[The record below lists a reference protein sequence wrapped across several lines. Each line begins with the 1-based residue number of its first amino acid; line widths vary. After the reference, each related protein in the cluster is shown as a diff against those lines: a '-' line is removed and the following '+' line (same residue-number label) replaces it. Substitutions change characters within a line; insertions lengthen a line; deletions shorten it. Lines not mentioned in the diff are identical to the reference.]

1 MKSAIELIELKKTYR
16 EGVWGKTRV
25 GLTGVS
31 FQVEQGEIFGFLGAN
46 GAGKTTAIKIALGLQ
61 KADAGAVKIFGDDS
75 LSGDTKSRLGYLPER
90 PYLHQNLTAQEFLNF
105 HRSLHQKGRKGP
117 SNKELL
123 KQVGLVEAENVFLR
137 NFSKGMLQRVGIAQA
152 LINDPEL
159 VIFDEPMS
167 GLDPVGR
174 REVRNLL
181 VDLNRQGK
189 TIFFSSHILIDIESV
204 CNRIAFLEK
213 GSLKYFGTI
222 ENLLQGKDR
231 EFEIVFRLAQD
242 LTLPSGVSVIPMADW
257 KKVLVSEK
265 ASKAIVEQ
273 IWTKGGEVK
282 SFHPITK
289 SLEDALFGRENG

>member
-1 MKSAIELIELKKTYR
+1 MESALELIDLKKIYK
-16 EGVWGKTRV
+16 EGIWGKSRI
-25 GLTGVS
+25 GLKGVS
-31 FQVEQGEIFGFLGAN
+31 FQVEKGEIFGFLGAN

-61 KADAGAVKIFGDDS
+61 KSDSGAVKILGDDS

-90 PYLHQNLTAQEFLNF
+90 PYLHQNLTANEFLNF
-105 HRSLHQKGRKGP
+105 HRSLHQKGRVGP
-117 SNKELL
+117 SNRELL
-123 KQVGLVEAENVFLR
+123 KQVGLVEAENVYLR

-189 TIFFSSHILIDIESV
+189 TIFFSSHILSDIESV

-213 GSLKYFGTI
+213 GALKYFGTI
-222 ENLLQGKDR
+222 ENLLRGKDR
-231 EFEIVFRLAQD
+231 EVEIVFRLAQD
-242 LTLPSGVSVIPMADW
+242 LALPSGLQVIQVADW
-257 KKVLVSEK
+257 KKVLVPEK
-265 ASKAIVEQ
+265 ESKAIVEQ
-273 IWTKGGEVK
+273 IWTNGGEVK

-289 SLEDALFGRENG
+289 SLEDALFGRGNG